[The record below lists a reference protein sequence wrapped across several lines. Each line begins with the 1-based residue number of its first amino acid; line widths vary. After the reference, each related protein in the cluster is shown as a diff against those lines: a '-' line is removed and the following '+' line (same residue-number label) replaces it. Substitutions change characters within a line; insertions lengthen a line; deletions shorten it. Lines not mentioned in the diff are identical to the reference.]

1 MAAALLDVQ
10 TAIYNKLKNDVTL
23 TSLITGVF
31 DFVPKSQAL
40 PYVEI
45 GEAIDNVFNT
55 FNRQGRDIVETIYIV
70 SEYDGY
76 KEALTILD
84 RIVELLDYQS
94 ITMTSHSLVYIRY
107 DNGATALFEV
117 DNNRTR
123 QVVARFRVIVQ
134 EV

>member
-10 TAIYNKLKNDVTL
+10 TAIYNKLKNDATL
-23 TSLITGVF
+23 TSLVTGIF
-31 DFVPKSQAL
+31 DFVPKSQL
-40 PYVEI
+40 MPYIEI

-70 SEYDGY
+70 SEYEGY

-84 RIVELLDYQS
+84 RIVTLLDYS
-94 ITMTSHSLVYIRY
+94 TITLTSHSLVYIRY